1 MFHVQQRGAASLIEV
16 REDLDIATAS
26 TLESAIVIAECTS
39 TARIVVSLE
48 HCPYCDSSG
57 LAALIRSKKRLGDR
71 LIVVVPLESR
81 VRRVFEVTGLTAALD
96 LHPNLR
102 VALDGAGSP

>member
-1 MFHVQQRGAASLIEV
+1 MFHVQQRGNANLIDV

-39 TARIVVSLE
+39 ASRIVVSLE
-48 HCPYCDSSG
+48 SCPYCDSSA

-71 LIVVVPLESR
+71 LTIVVPIESR
-81 VRRVFEVTGLTAALD
+81 TRRIFDMTGLSAKLDVRTDVNAALGEGD
-96 LHPNLR
+96 HT
-102 VALDGAGSP
+102 